1 MENKIVVSINL
12 LGILTFLAF
21 GGFTLFQLYVV
32 FCSSKYKIWKLRY
45 KYNPTKYNQNFNVVI
60 YSHNSAEA
68 VVELLENIKKQ
79 DYPTGKVKIIIIL
92 DNCND
97 NSSNLLE
104 ILGGAKIWRIA
115 TDQKPLGRNA
125 AFEWFLDRTLAFENT
140 NTFVFLDAKNRI
152 NPYLLNNI
160 NNAISEFPIVIGR
173 IRHQADNT
181 VLSIII
187 DLYEKLHYNI
197 NQKGRSMAGLSNLI
211 STEILAIRQEVL
223 EKVRFI
229 TVKNQNTEMLYSIL
243 LSKAKF
249 PMIYSDEVSVFRRE
263 DSTVK
268 TFAIEKHREF
278 VEKLKTFKYSL
289 NILKNSA
296 CVKSKEL
303 VISLLY
309 PNDAVLF
316 CLFWSLAAISCKNE
330 FILGSNLPHYL
341 LSFSIV
347 TTIYTMILAKLS
359 WLDILIWPV
368 KIATSPLVLLGEN
381 INGIKFNFKKPNI
394 KFKKLEFKF
403 TMPKLKFPEFG
414 KAKPKNTTNVFVTNG
429 TRDIPCELEIANK
442 DGLYTSILWF
452 NNKKTCSN
460 KFLRAAD
467 SLAEL
472 SERLFDRSLVLKVC
486 QNCGY
491 FESVQDGKHD
501 YMNGSCL
508 LGIVKHGR
516 KEPYSTQISY
526 NCKFII
532 PSHAKEFVKKQIE
545 ELL

>member
-1 MENKIVVSINL
+1 VASINIF
-12 LGILTFLAF
+12 GILLFLVF

-45 KYNPTKYNQNFNVVI
+45 KYNPSKYNQNYNVVI

-68 VVELLENIKKQ
+68 VVELLENLKKQ
-79 DYPTGKVKIIIIL
+79 DYPIDKVKINIIL
-92 DNCND
+92 DNCTD

-104 ILGGAKIWRIA
+104 ILGGAKIWRIT
-115 TDQKPLGRNA
+115 TDQKPIGRNA

-173 IRHQADNT
+173 IRHQSENT
-181 VLSIII
+181 ILSIII

-197 NQKGRSMAGLSNLI
+197 SLKGRSMAGLSNFI

-249 PMIYSDEVSVFRRE
+249 PMIYSDEVSVFSRE
-263 DSTVK
+263 DSTIK
-268 TFAIEKHREF
+268 TFALKKHKEF
-278 VEKLKTFKYSL
+278 LDKLKTFNYSINL
-289 NILKNSA
+289 LKSSA
-296 CVKSKEL
+296 CNKSKEL
-303 VISLLY
+303 VVSLLY
-309 PNDAVLF
+309 PNDAIIF
-316 CLFWSLAAISCKNE
+316 CLFSSLIAISCNDE
-330 FILGSNLPHYL
+330 FILGTKLPLYL
-341 LSFSIV
+341 LSFSFI
-347 TTIYTMILAKLS
+347 TTIYTMLLAKFS
-359 WLDILIWPV
+359 WFEVMIWPI
-368 KIATSPLVLLGEN
+368 KIITSPLALLGKN
-381 INGIKFNFKKPNI
+381 IYKIKLKKPNW
-394 KFKKLEFKF
+394 KFKKIEFNLTIPKF
-403 TMPKLKFPEFG
+403 EFPKFK
-414 KAKPKNTTNVFVTNG
+414 KNHPKNTTNVLVTNG
-429 TRDIPCELEIANK
+429 TRDIPCELEIENK

-472 SERLFDRSLVLKVC
+472 SEKLYDRNLVLKVC

-491 FESVQDGKHD
+491 FEPVQDGKHD

-516 KEPYSTQISY
+516 KEPYSTQIAY